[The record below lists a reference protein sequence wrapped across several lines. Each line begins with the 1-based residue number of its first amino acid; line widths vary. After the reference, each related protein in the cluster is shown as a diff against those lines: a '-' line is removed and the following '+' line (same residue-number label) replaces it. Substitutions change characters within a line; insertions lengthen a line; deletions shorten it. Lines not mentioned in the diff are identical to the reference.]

1 MMEANAVRAS
11 NFEQTIRTFNV
22 RFYERRRIGYRVIVM
37 RLGGKMHDGIMTWH
51 HALQQSTIADVA
63 HHKMDPPSRQILD
76 VTHVGSIR
84 ELIEHCHM
92 NV

>member
-51 HALQQSTIADVA
+51 HAFQQFAIADVA
-63 HHKMDPPSRQILD
+63 HHKMDPPSR
-76 VTHVGSIR
+76 
-84 ELIEHCHM
+84 
-92 NV
+92 